1 MVDKCDLVAYNLIIV
16 PNIFKRTPARA
27 KIVEFL
33 YSSGTPVDIQEII
46 DFLRGKKLGTNK
58 ATVYRTMEMLFTN
71 GFVDRVEFGEGKF
84 RYEIKKDDHHHFIC
98 QNCARIEDISDCNI
112 SVLEEEIKKKKGLL
126 IKKHSLEFFGL
137 CKDCQN

>member
-1 MVDKCDLVAYNLIIV
+1 M

-33 YSSGTPVDIQEII
+33 YASGAPVDIQEII
-46 DFLRGKKLGTNK
+46 DFLRDKKLNTNK
-58 ATVYRTMEMLFTN
+58 ATVYRTMDLLFAN

-98 QNCARIEDISDCNI
+98 QNCSSIEDISDCNI
-112 SVLEEEIKKKKGLL
+112 SELEEEIKKKKGLL

-137 CKDCQN
+137 CKNCQK